1 MEKIELYYRLPVFA
15 QHVATSV
22 YGYKLK
28 RERYTKIYHR
38 YFELYRNHK
47 ISEKQALT
55 DLLNHLQEKVEAYKD
70 IRVDTDNVLESFYA
84 LDETDKETLRN
95 SLDKYSCRE
104 GKIMYGSTS
113 GTTGKN
119 LVVYQSEED
128 MGRRMAYLDY
138 IKSLHGVEPFS
149 KRASFTGNFI
159 MSEKHH
165 NKLWRRNIS
174 MNQTLYASY
183 FMTHA
188 NVKYIYRHLAE
199 TRPVTLDGLPSA
211 IHLLAQY
218 ILKNN
223 INIDWNIKAVFPTAE
238 AVLPH
243 MKDDIENAFNTVVV
257 DQYASGE
264 GAPFLYLGPDKK
276 YVVGSETGLFEFYK
290 VQDSIYDIVV
300 TSYINYATPIVRYR
314 IGDQVEIKSDKDY
327 LNSYCDDI
335 QIERII
341 GRGGDYLT
349 GEFGQKVTAVNVTWM
364 LAGYEDKVVQY
375 QVIQKSNHEF
385 LINMVVDKNY
395 DYSVDEAVIRERFKR
410 RFGDKVFVFKY
421 MDDIPKGKNGK
432 VRFIIN
438 EAGGTV

>member
-15 QHVATSV
+15 QHVVTSM

-28 RERYTKIYHR
+28 RERYKKTYRKYYQIYCGQNIDESR
-38 YFELYRNHK
+38 LLY
-47 ISEKQALT
+47 
-55 DLLNHLQEKVEAYKD
+55 DLLIHLKNKVKAYEG
-70 IRVDTDNVLESFYA
+70 ITVDRENILESFYA
-84 LDETDKETLRN
+84 LPETNKEMLRR
-95 SLDKYSCRE
+95 SLDEYSCTE
-104 GKIMYGSTS
+104 GKIMFGSTS

-119 LVVYQSEED
+119 LVVYQSDED
-128 MGRRMAYLDY
+128 VGRRMAYLDY
-138 IKSLHGVEPFS
+138 IKSLHGVAPFS

-159 MSEKHH
+159 MSENHH
-165 NKLWRRNIS
+165 NKLWRKNVP

-183 FMTHA
+183 FMTRG

-199 TRPVTLDGLPSA
+199 NRPITLDGLPSA
-211 IHLLAQY
+211 IHMLAQY

-243 MKDDIENAFNTVVV
+243 MKEDIENAFNTVVV

-264 GAPFLYLGPDKK
+264 GAPFIYLGTDKK
-276 YVVGSETGLFEFYK
+276 YVIGSETGLFEFYK
-290 VQDSIYDIVV
+290 VEGSIYDMVV

-364 LAGYEDKVVQY
+364 LAGYEGKVVQY
-375 QVIQKSNHEF
+375 QVIQKSKHDF

-395 DYSVDEAVIRERFKR
+395 DYTVDEGIIRERFKR
-410 RFGDKVFVFKY
+410 RFGDKVFIFKY

-438 EAGGTV
+438 EAGDTV